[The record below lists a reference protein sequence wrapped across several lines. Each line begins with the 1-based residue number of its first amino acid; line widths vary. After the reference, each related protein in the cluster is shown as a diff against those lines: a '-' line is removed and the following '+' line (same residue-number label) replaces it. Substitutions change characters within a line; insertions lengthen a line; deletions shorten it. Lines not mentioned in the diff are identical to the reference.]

1 MSPSPASPLDP
12 ARPDR
17 PRGPSRRAR
26 PARLGAWALLAA
38 AALAPPLRADA
49 ALPDAELA
57 AVRRAIDE
65 RARSIGSAVLRLE
78 VRGAQMTLGLALP
91 TDAAPGEPTA
101 AMENLFEDAVGMVSA
116 RDEGVASF
124 TLLVGRPGGPLA
136 PPTRPAS
143 PRDQAPAPA
152 VDTSR
157 RLAFAQPTDREFPDG
172 QALRGKTIA
181 LSPGHGYIFYSNLNG
196 YSTQRARISWDGCG
210 GCRGIVE
217 DFETHEIIVRHLVP
231 LLEGAGARVVL
242 VRERD
247 YGGEGVIVDDAD
259 AGFRAGGGLASAAR
273 AEAWAGREQ
282 RGTSG
287 DATWTIRAPATGPQW
302 LSTYFAV
309 GADQAADA
317 TLEISGPFGLRRFQL
332 DQRTHGR
339 RFSPIVQLDLD
350 AGAELQVTLR
360 TGASGARAAFD
371 ALRLGAG
378 KHSTGNAWWS
388 MGAEPFAELQ
398 RAPSSVL
405 ANGDV
410 SIRPVYAEWFGADVY
425 LSFHSNAAGQA
436 NSTAAGTSVYR
447 YNCGTIA
454 DHSSPPPASQCDDPV
469 GSDRLQRLVQAALVE
484 ALRAEWDPNWR
495 DRGARVA
502 NFGEL
507 RGLSAMPGV
516 LVEIAFH
523 DNVVLAS
530 GSNLRMT
537 DNQSLHD
544 PRFRRIVAKAMFRA
558 LAAFLTGTAAE
569 PPARVE
575 ALAARRL
582 GSDRV
587 EVRWQPVSG
596 ATRYRVELAQGQRT
610 FGRAELTP
618 DARLVVDGLTPDV
631 PTFVRVSALNAA
643 GQGLPSKV
651 VAVRPS
657 ARPAQLLVVDAFDRE
672 DAWVQEPDNQ
682 RNTALVHGLALADA
696 GHALDGATEAAWA
709 AGLVDASSY
718 DGLVLAF
725 GRESTAD
732 AILTPTLRA
741 QVADAARAGKAIF
754 ASGSEIGWTLDARGD
769 ADTRAFLAEVF
780 GVSLADDDA
789 GATALAAAPGGWLAR
804 GVSGTVALDDGSAG
818 GVEARS
824 SDAFTPGAGAIAEL
838 GYGAAAGPAAAV
850 RKGKNLIVG
859 VALDSVVGAGARGAI
874 AATWA
879 REAVA
884 LAPPIEVPDAGVGVD
899 AAPIDVGLPDARE
912 PVPDAGL
919 ADTGAVLP
927 DAEPTV
933 DARPRGVLV
942 SAVGPDED
950 PITGGCGCATA
961 PGARAADARGA
972 PLGALGVVVVAF
984 AARRR
989 RPAATRRA
997 AATCRAPPA
1006 WRNP

>member
-1 MSPSPASPLDP
+1 MSPSPLCPVV
-12 ARPDR
+12 R
-17 PRGPSRRAR
+17 
-26 PARLGAWALLAA
+26 ARLGGRQGAARRLTPAWVACGAVFAALLTV
-38 AALAPPLRADA
+38 PLRAE

-57 AVRRAIDE
+57 AVRRVLDE
-65 RARSIGSAVLRLE
+65 RARSIGSAVLRLD

-91 TDAAPGEPTA
+91 TDAAAGEPTA

-116 RDEGVASF
+116 RDERVASF
-124 TLLVGRPGGPLA
+124 TLLVGRPGGALT
-136 PPTRPAS
+136 PPTR
-143 PRDQAPAPA
+143 RDAAPGAGAPP
-152 VDTSR
+152 VDTAR

-172 QALRGKTIA
+172 QALRGKTVA
-181 LSPGHGYIFYSNLNG
+181 LSPGHGYIFYENLNG
-196 YSTQRARISWDGCG
+196 YSTQRGRISWQGCG
-210 GCRGIVE
+210 DCRGIVE

-273 AEAWAGREQ
+273 AEAWGGREQ

-287 DATWTIRAPATGPQW
+287 DATWTLRAPATGPQW
-302 LSTYFAV
+302 LSTYFAA

-317 TLEISGPFGLRRFQL
+317 TLEVSGPFGLRRFQL

-360 TGASGARAAFD
+360 TGASGARVAFD

-378 KHSTGNAWWS
+378 KHTTGNAWWS

-410 SIRPVYAEWFGADVY
+410 SIRPAYAEWFGADVY

-469 GSDRLQRLVQAALVE
+469 GSDRLQRLVQGELVD

-507 RGLSAMPGV
+507 RGLNAMPGV
-516 LVEIAFH
+516 LVEVAFH

-530 GSNLRMT
+530 GSTLRMT

-544 PRFRRIVAKAMFRA
+544 PRFRRVVAKAMFRA
-558 LAAFLTGTAAE
+558 LSAFLTGTAVE

-575 ALAARRL
+575 ALAAKRL
-582 GSDRV
+582 GADRV

-618 DARLVVDGLTPDV
+618 EARLEVSGLTPDV

-709 AGLVDASSY
+709 AGLVDVSGY

-732 AILTPTLRA
+732 AILTPALRA
-741 QVADAARAGKAIF
+741 QVAEAARAGKAIF

-780 GVSLADDDA
+780 GVTLADDDA
-789 GATALAAAPGGWLAR
+789 AATSLAAAPGGWLAR
-804 GVSGTVALDDGSAG
+804 GVSGALALDDGQAG
-818 GVEARS
+818 GIEARS
-824 SDAFTPGAGAIAEL
+824 SDAFTPGAGAVVEL

-859 VALDSVVGAGARGAI
+859 LALDSVVGAGARGAI
-874 AATWA
+874 AAGWA
-879 REAVA
+879 REAVT
-884 LAPPIEVPDAGVGVD
+884 LAPPVELPDAGVGVD
-899 AAPIDVGLPDARE
+899 VAPVDVG
-912 PVPDAGL
+912 VPDVGTPAVDAGI
-919 ADTGAVLP
+919 ADAAALP

-950 PITGGCGCATA
+950 PITGGCGCATTG
-961 PGARAADARGA
+961 GAGA
-972 PLGALGVVVVAF
+972 SREGAWVSVGLVVWALG
-984 AARRR
+984 RRLR
-989 RPAATRRA
+989 RKS
-997 AATCRAPPA
+997 
-1006 WRNP
+1006 

>member
-1 MSPSPASPLDP
+1 MSPSPVCPLV
-12 ARPDR
+12 RT
-17 PRGPSRRAR
+17 
-26 PARLGAWALLAA
+26 RLGGRRGSARASARRLAA
-38 AALAPPLRADA
+38 AWVAGGALIAALIAPPLRADA
-49 ALPDAELA
+49 LPEAELA
-57 AVRRAIDE
+57 AVRRTLDE

-78 VRGAQMTLGLALP
+78 VRGAAMTLGLALP
-91 TDAAPGEPTA
+91 NDAALGEPTA

-124 TLLVGRPGGPLA
+124 TLLVGRPGGALT
-136 PPTRPAS
+136 PPTRPA
-143 PRDQAPAPA
+143 PASARGDTGGPPP
-152 VDTSR
+152 VDTTR
-157 RLAFAQPTDREFPDG
+157 RLAFAQPTDRAFPDG

-181 LSPGHGYIFYSNLNG
+181 LSPGHGYIFYENLNG
-196 YSTQRARISWDGCG
+196 YSTQRGRVSWDGCG

-247 YGGEGVIVDDAD
+247 YGGAGVIVDDAD
-259 AGFRAGGGLASAAR
+259 AGFRAGAGLAAATR
-273 AEAWAGREQ
+273 AEAWGGREQ

-287 DATWTIRAPATGPQW
+287 DATWTLRAPAAGPQW
-302 LSTYFAV
+302 LSTYFAS
-309 GADQAADA
+309 GGEQASDA
-317 TLEISGPFGLRRFQL
+317 TLEVSGPFGLRRFAL
-332 DQRTHGR
+332 DQRAQGGR
-339 RFSPIVQLDLD
+339 FAPIVELDLE

-360 TGASGARAAFD
+360 AGAARTAFD
-371 ALRLGAG
+371 AMRLGAG

-388 MGAEPFAELQ
+388 MGAEPFAEFQ
-398 RAPSSVL
+398 RAPASVQ

-447 YNCGTIA
+447 YNCGTIP

-469 GSDRLQRLVQAALVE
+469 GSDRLQRLVQGEIVD

-495 DRGARVA
+495 DRGGRVA

-507 RGLSAMPGV
+507 RGLNAMPGV

-544 PRFRRIVAKAMFRA
+544 PRFRRIVAKALFRA
-558 LAAFLTGTAAE
+558 LSAFLTGTESE

-575 ALAARRL
+575 ALAAKRL
-582 GSDRV
+582 GADRV

-618 DARLVVDGLTPDV
+618 DARLVVEGLLPDV

-709 AGLVDASSY
+709 AGLVDVSGY

-780 GVSLADDDA
+780 GVTLADDDA
-789 GATALAAAPGGWLAR
+789 GATSLAAAPGGWLAR
-804 GVSGTVALDDGSAG
+804 GVSGALALDDGQAG
-818 GVEARS
+818 GIEARS
-824 SDAFTPGAGAIAEL
+824 SDAFTPGAGAVAEL

-879 REAVA
+879 REAVT
-884 LAPPIEVPDAGVGVD
+884 LAPPVELPDAGVGVD
-899 AAPIDVGLPDARE
+899 VAPVDVGVPDLGTPE
-912 PVPDAGL
+912 VDAGL
-919 ADTGAVLP
+919 ADAAALP

-950 PITGGCGCATA
+950 PITGGCGCATTG
-961 PGARAADARGA
+961 GAAASREGA
-972 PLGALGVVVVAF
+972 WVSLGLLVSALG
-984 AARRR
+984 RRLR
-989 RPAATRRA
+989 RKS
-997 AATCRAPPA
+997 
-1006 WRNP
+1006 